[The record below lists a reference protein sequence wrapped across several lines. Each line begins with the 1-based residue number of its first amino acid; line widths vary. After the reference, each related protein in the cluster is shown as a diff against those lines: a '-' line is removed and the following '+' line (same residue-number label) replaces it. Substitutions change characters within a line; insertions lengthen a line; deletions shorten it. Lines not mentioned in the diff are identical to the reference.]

1 MNRFTCK
8 MKRTITLLATLLA
21 LSVVFS
27 GCKQETPATEP
38 VTEPVAVTEPV
49 VATEPE
55 ATVATEV
62 PEEIEIEIETFPEV
76 DAPEVGSITYEE
88 YLALEVEVQQ
98 AYYESF
104 ENPDA
109 FFEWLNDAKEE
120 YNASAETVKIFGA
133 DDHSGEVQQD
143 EIQVEEIWSGGFLEE
158 SVEDWE

>member
-8 MKRTITLLATLLA
+8 MKRNITLLAALLA

-38 VTEPVAVTEPV
+38 ATEPVAVTEPV

-55 ATVATEV
+55 ATAATEV

-76 DAPEVGSITYEE
+76 DAPEAGSITYEE

-98 AYYESF
+98 AYYEGF

-109 FFEWLNDAKEE
+109 FFAWLNDAKAE
-120 YNASAETVKIFGA
+120 YEAATEPLETVA
-133 DDHSGEVQQD
+133 PDDNTDSGIYIED
-143 EIQVEEIWSGGFLEE
+143 E